1 MGSIVVR
8 SRVVRIGWH
17 RILAA
22 FDLAPIRTDS
32 IHYPEPPDRI
42 THAALPRLSYWKG
55 LFVNG
60 LAAINDSLL
69 ATPRVSDFSSPVLA
83 ARDGLISKQHSDGHW
98 VGELQGDTILESEYI
113 LLMAFLGRENDLTV
127 QQAANYL
134 LENQDDEG
142 GWPNH
147 PGGPSEVS
155 NTLKAYFALKIAGR
169 SADEPVMQR
178 ACAKV
183 RQLGGAEAC
192 NSFTKFYLAILGQIP
207 FDSCAAV
214 PPEIILLPHWFYFHI
229 YAMSAW
235 SRTIFVPLSI
245 VWAHKPVRQLPETM
259 SIRELFLDDPSI
271 PRLPHPKA
279 SGWFRWTNLFLR
291 VDRWIKRLERW
302 GLTPLRRRAIRK
314 ATEWMRERYVD
325 SDGVG
330 AIFPPMV
337 YNAIALRCLGIADS
351 DPEMIW
357 AMKQIEDLMILEGD
371 SLRLQPCFSPVWD
384 TALSLIALAD
394 AGENSD
400 SPNVREGVR
409 WLLERE
415 IRRPGDWSFA
425 NRHLEPGGWCFEYR
439 NGFYPDVDDTAMV
452 LMALARTGQAKTP
465 AAKGPVERAIAW
477 LLGMQNRDGGWA
489 AFDRDIN
496 RKLLEKVPFA
506 DHNAMLDPSCPD
518 ITAHV
523 LEALGHY
530 GFRPGEPRVD
540 RAVKFLVKTQEESG
554 SWPGR
559 WGVNY
564 IYGSWQVLTGLR
576 RIGSDM
582 SSPMVRRAV
591 EWLKKVQQSNGAWG
605 ESCRSYDDPSWAGRG
620 EPTASQ
626 TAWALLGLLAAGEA
640 ESESVRAGIEY
651 LQTTQNSDGTW
662 SEEPFTGT
670 GFPKV
675 FYLKYHL
682 YCVYFPLMALARYS
696 RARLPADYRTTESL
710 ERPCGFP

>member
-147 PGGPSEVS
+147 PGGLSEVS

-207 FDSCAAV
+207 FDNCAAV

-245 VWAHKPVRQLPETM
+245 VWRTNRFVSCPKRCRSASCFWTIRVFPVYRIPKLPDGSAGPTCSCE
-259 SIRELFLDDPSI
+259 SIGGS
-271 PRLPHPKA
+271 
-279 SGWFRWTNLFLR
+279 S
-291 VDRWIKRLERW
+291 
-302 GLTPLRRRAIRK
+302 
-314 ATEWMRERYVD
+314 
-325 SDGVG
+325 
-330 AIFPPMV
+330 
-337 YNAIALRCLGIADS
+337 
-351 DPEMIW
+351 
-357 AMKQIEDLMILEGD
+357 
-371 SLRLQPCFSPVWD
+371 VW
-384 TALSLIALAD
+384 
-394 AGENSD
+394 N
-400 SPNVREGVR
+400 
-409 WLLERE
+409 
-415 IRRPGDWSFA
+415 
-425 NRHLEPGGWCFEYR
+425 
-439 NGFYPDVDDTAMV
+439 
-452 LMALARTGQAKTP
+452 
-465 AAKGPVERAIAW
+465 
-477 LLGMQNRDGGWA
+477 DGG
-489 AFDRDIN
+489 
-496 RKLLEKVPFA
+496 
-506 DHNAMLDPSCPD
+506 
-518 ITAHV
+518 
-523 LEALGHY
+523 
-530 GFRPGEPRVD
+530 
-540 RAVKFLVKTQEESG
+540 
-554 SWPGR
+554 
-559 WGVNY
+559 
-564 IYGSWQVLTGLR
+564 
-576 RIGSDM
+576 
-582 SSPMVRRAV
+582 
-591 EWLKKVQQSNGAWG
+591 
-605 ESCRSYDDPSWAGRG
+605 
-620 EPTASQ
+620 
-626 TAWALLGLLAAGEA
+626 
-640 ESESVRAGIEY
+640 
-651 LQTTQNSDGTW
+651 
-662 SEEPFTGT
+662 
-670 GFPKV
+670 
-675 FYLKYHL
+675 
-682 YCVYFPLMALARYS
+682 
-696 RARLPADYRTTESL
+696 
-710 ERPCGFP
+710 